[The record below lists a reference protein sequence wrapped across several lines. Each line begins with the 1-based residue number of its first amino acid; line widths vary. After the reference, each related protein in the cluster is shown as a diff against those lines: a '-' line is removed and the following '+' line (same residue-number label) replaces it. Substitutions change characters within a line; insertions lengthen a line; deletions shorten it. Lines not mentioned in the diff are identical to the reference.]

1 MKRLAII
8 YVVFVSTNMI
18 VIILQER
25 EVNKNMNEKMEEVVQ
40 ELRKKFRGSIEFYDV
55 PYKEQYKIEY
65 CLNGLYIVKYLHY
78 DFIDEKNIKD
88 IVLSL
93 SISIATQIHYHYY
106 K

>member
-1 MKRLAII
+1 
-8 YVVFVSTNMI
+8 
-18 VIILQER
+18 
-25 EVNKNMNEKMEEVVQ
+25 MNEKMEEVVQ
-40 ELRKKFRGSIEFYDV
+40 ELRKKFKGSIKFYDV

-78 DFIDEKNIKD
+78 NFIDENDIKD

-93 SISIATQIHYHYY
+93 SISFVLQIHYHFY

>member
-40 ELRKKFRGSIEFYDV
+40 ELRKKFKGSIEFYDV

>member
-1 MKRLAII
+1 
-8 YVVFVSTNMI
+8 
-18 VIILQER
+18 
-25 EVNKNMNEKMEEVVQ
+25 MNEKMEEVVQ
-40 ELRKKFRGSIEFYDV
+40 ELRKKFKGSIEFYDV

-65 CLNGLYIVKYLHY
+65 CLNGLYIVKYLPY